1 MPLTPPLP
9 CSLATPSRAQNS
21 HGLGEESCHLLT
33 ALIVSPAHPAL
44 VELLLGAQVPVAASL
59 DALALD
65 ADRGRVGGTQR
76 TIHHLQRPQEGE
88 EWREGQVNWRLPRR
102 P

>member
-1 MPLTPPLP
+1 MNAILIEECEWSPWQGYWPGSDIYPNRTQASNATHPLAPLHP
-9 CSLATPSRAQNS
+9 GHAPRAQHS

-33 ALIVSPAHPAL
+33 ALIVSAAHPAL

-65 ADRGRVGGTQR
+65 ADRG
-76 TIHHLQRPQEGE
+76 
-88 EWREGQVNWRLPRR
+88 
-102 P
+102 